1 LKFAADAFAFV
12 LLRRENAV
20 RQLPQTFLQPERFLQ
35 TFVVMPPAF
44 PEGIFHDFATGNAA
58 LQLTVG
64 SGEFFRG
71 AGRGNSE
78 KWLKC
83 LDEWSVVCDSVLA
96 GPGKKLGVGE
106 GFTGRKSN
114 AVSSWGGKFSK
125 ALDRM
130 TTAKGFDSPTVY
142 TAGLSKLL
150 HQAQMFDEHVKA
162 FSNSFTPTP
171 YSTLP
176 PDIRHQIEL
185 RLKRSSE
192 FFASVVLTWV
202 VRDLGLLL
210 DKYVK
215 KGEKWLAE

>member
-1 LKFAADAFAFV
+1 
-12 LLRRENAV
+12 LLLASITSKQGGYLTRKLYIPHDVWSQGGAKLGNLTEKGKCVELLNAGLEEV
-20 RQLPQTFLQPERFLQ
+20 
-35 TFVVMPPAF
+35 A
-44 PEGIFHDFATGNAA
+44 
-58 LQLTVG
+58 VG

-71 AGRGNSE
+71 AGRGNAE

-106 GFTGRKSN
+106 GFAGRKSN
-114 AVSSWGGKFSK
+114 TVSSWGGKFSK

-176 PDIRHQIEL
+176 PDTRHQIEL

-192 FFASVVLTWV
+192 FFASVVFNMGCSRLRTPS
-202 VRDLGLLL
+202 R
-210 DKYVK
+210 
-215 KGEKWLAE
+215 

>member
-1 LKFAADAFAFV
+1 MS
-12 LLRRENAV
+12 LLHTSITSKSGSFLTRRLYVPHDVWTQGGAKLGNLNEKGKCVELLNAGLEEV
-20 RQLPQTFLQPERFLQ
+20 
-35 TFVVMPPAF
+35 
-44 PEGIFHDFATGNAA
+44 A
-58 LQLTVG
+58 LG
-64 SGEFFRG
+64 SAEFFRG
-71 AGRGNSE
+71 AGRGNAE
-78 KWLKC
+78 KWLKH
-83 LDEWSVVCDSVLA
+83 LDEWAVVCDGVLA

-106 GFTGRKSN
+106 GFVARKSN
-114 AVSSWGGKFSK
+114 GVTSWGGKFSK

-130 TTAKGFDSPTVY
+130 TTAKGFDSPIVY

-162 FSNSFTPTP
+162 LSNSFTPTP

-185 RLKRSSE
+185 RLKRSAE

-202 VRDLGLLL
+202 IRDLSLLL